1 MKTRQ
6 TLTLQLWSSSP
17 GLGSYLIPFS
27 DQHWTLTSHHG
38 VGIELD
44 FPCATFKGD
53 LCSTWDT
60 ECVSGHEWEDQWIY
74 VPVPDQ
80 NSLYLQVSSLRCS
93 WCSLGDVL
101 WSLVG
106 PWDSSAASD
115 STSVVTGCT
124 GCARFQGR
132 GWSRLELLT
141 LIVRVKT
148 MQTLSRA
155 DSPYPEKITSINW
168 DCTCTA
174 WELST

>member
-53 LCSTWDT
+53 LCRTWDT